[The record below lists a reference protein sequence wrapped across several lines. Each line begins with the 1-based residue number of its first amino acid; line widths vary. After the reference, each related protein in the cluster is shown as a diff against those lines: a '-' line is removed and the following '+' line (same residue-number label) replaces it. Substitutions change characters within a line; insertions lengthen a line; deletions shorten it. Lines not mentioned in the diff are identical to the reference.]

1 MISFL
6 QNRAQRYYF
15 LCIWPNKLHKI
26 NQFVHT
32 LADLCNPKV
41 ELTTCLRQ
49 SCSLAVK
56 RRKMACRSLAA
67 RLS

>member
-15 LCIWPNKLHKI
+15 LRIWPNKLHKI

-32 LADLCNPKV
+32 LADLCNQKV
-41 ELTTCLRQ
+41 D
-49 SCSLAVK
+49 
-56 RRKMACRSLAA
+56 
-67 RLS
+67 